1 MEGEG
6 IVRKVMLN
14 DGNEMLMFGLGVY
27 NVSLEEIVKVVKFV
41 L

>member
-6 IVRKVMLN
+6 IVRKVILN
-14 DGNEMLMFGLGVY
+14 DGNKMFMFGLGVY
-27 NVSLEEIVKVVKFV
+27 KVSLEEIVKVVKFV